1 MPATQAIKLIKPR
14 ALKEGDRIGLVSPA
28 SRPESPAVVQRAV
41 RVVEEM
47 GFKAVVGTNV
57 LKMHGFMAGT
67 DAERLS
73 DLNGFIVDDT
83 IDGIFCLTGGFG
95 SLHLL
100 PDLNY
105 SALRKNPKVIV
116 GGDDNCALVLA
127 IQSRTGLV
135 TFAGPNIDKIDSD
148 YTFLRFKQAVTS
160 AESLP
165 PISSY
170 EVNSDRF
177 MHHVYSPV
185 SGTVSGALL
194 GGNLTALVSL
204 MGTPFQPRFSGSI
217 LFLEDLDERHDILDR
232 WFTTLYVSGE
242 LSKVYGI
249 AFGAFEGCNTKNSR
263 NMLSLEDL
271 FGDRLRQ
278 LNKPSCFAMPLGQC
292 KQTTTVPLGV
302 QVTLHAADG
311 RIQFGE
317 SACM

>member
-1 MPATQAIKLIKPR
+1 MPATQSIKLIKPR
-14 ALKEGDRIGLVSPA
+14 ALKPGDRIGLVSPA
-28 SRPESPAVVQRAV
+28 SRPESPAIVQRAV
-41 RVVEEM
+41 RIVEEM
-47 GFKAVVGTNV
+47 GFIPVVGKNV
-57 LKMHGFMAGT
+57 LNAHGFMAGT
-67 DAERLS
+67 DEQRLA
-73 DLNGFIVDDT
+73 DLNGFINDDL

-100 PDLNY
+100 PDLSY
-105 SALRKNPKVIV
+105 KALQKNPRVIV
-116 GGDDNCALVLA
+116 GGDDNCALILA

-135 TFAGPNIDKIDSD
+135 TFSGPNLDKIDSD
-148 YTFLRFKQAVTS
+148 YTFGRFKEAVTS
-160 AESLP
+160 ISSLP
-165 PISSY
+165 PVSSH

-177 MHHVYSPV
+177 MHHVYAPV

-204 MGTPFQPRFSGSI
+204 MGTPYQPRFADSI

-242 LSKVYGI
+242 LSKVNGI

-278 LNKPSCFAMPLGQC
+278 VNKPSCFAMPLGQT

-302 QVTLHAADG
+302 QVTLHASDG
-311 RIQFGE
+311 RMTFSE
-317 SACM
+317 PAVN